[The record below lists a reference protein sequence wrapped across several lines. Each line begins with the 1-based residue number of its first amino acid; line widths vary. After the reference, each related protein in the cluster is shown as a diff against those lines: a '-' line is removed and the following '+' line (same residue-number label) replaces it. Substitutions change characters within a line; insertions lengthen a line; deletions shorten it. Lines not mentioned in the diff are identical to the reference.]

1 MAKAHSLLSEARWE
15 GVSITRLLHEELE
28 PFGPRDNIV
37 KIEGPD
43 LVLTPKS
50 ALSLSLAI
58 HELMTNAAKFGAFS
72 KSGGTVAVR
81 WTLAD
86 DNGIS
91 LSWAEA
97 GGPRVRPPTR
107 RGFGSTLIER
117 ALAMETGGSATLRY
131 EPDGI
136 VCDVFLPPSSV
147 LSRNVM
153 TSASTRA
160 VEQAPQAGNS
170 ERPYRILV
178 VEDSFLVVTLLEE
191 IFAGLEWLVVGPATR
206 VVDALELART
216 GVFDAALLDVNLNG
230 EMSWDV
236 ARVLSERGVPF
247 VFSTGYNMKTV
258 LPADLSGTAVISKPF
273 RVSEVEDKIRTAIAT
288 SRAGK

>member
-1 MAKAHSLLSEARWE
+1 M
-15 GVSITRLLHEELE
+15 
-28 PFGPRDNIV
+28 
-37 KIEGPD
+37 
-43 LVLTPKS
+43 
-50 ALSLSLAI
+50 
-58 HELMTNAAKFGAFS
+58 
-72 KSGGTVAVR
+72 AVR

-86 DNGIS
+86 DNGVS

-97 GGPRVRPPTR
+97 GGPRVRPPSR

-147 LSRNVM
+147 LSRSIM
-153 TSASTRA
+153 TPASTRA
-160 VEQAPQAGNS
+160 VEQAPQAGS
-170 ERPYRILV
+170 GERAYRILV
-178 VEDSFLVVTLLEE
+178 VEDSFLVVNLLEE
-191 IFAGLEWLVVGPATR
+191 IFEGLGWLAVGPATR
-206 VVDALELART
+206 VVDAMELART

-230 EMSWDV
+230 EMSWEV
-236 ARVLSERGVPF
+236 ARVLAERGVPF

-273 RVSEVEDKIRTAIAT
+273 RISEVEEKIRGKIAT
-288 SRAGK
+288 CRPCK